1 MRKPGSLFTT
11 TALVVVIAVI
21 LLVFGLVELASSGS
35 VKTHLGT
42 STFLAGRAR
51 DYAPQIDAQ
60 GPILFADALGH
71 GRPVFLQHLG
81 PDPKLGWVAI
91 QATIP
96 GRATTCVLQW
106 QATVFHDPCGA
117 AEFPADGAGL
127 IRYPATVLPSGRINI
142 DLRHPLPASTTITT
156 GTAPPA

>member
-1 MRKPGSLFTT
+1 MFAT
-11 TALVVVIAVI
+11 TALVVVIAAV
-21 LLVFGLVELASSGS
+21 LAVFGLIELASSGS
-35 VKTHLGT
+35 VQTHLGA

-60 GPILFADALGH
+60 GPLLFPDALGH

-81 PDPKLGWVAI
+81 PDPKLGWVAV

-96 GRATTCVLQW
+96 GQPSTCVLRW
-106 QATVFHDPCGA
+106 EKPVFRNPCGTDTY
-117 AEFPADGAGL
+117 PGDGAGL
-127 IRYPATVLPSGRINI
+127 VRYSATVLPSGRINI
-142 DLRHPLPASTTITT
+142 DLRQPLPASTTITT